1 MHSRCRLCSKVNI
14 PAWSQEWWRSL
25 PVPPRVTYVHFVSL
39 SIHWISFHGFMS
51 HILLVYDTTLA
62 WSALFSYRRVVE
74 LSVTTEDVLI
84 WFHFLHSKE
93 IFFSLT
99 WHRRFMERILEAGDS
114 NPESTFAVR
123 HPNPPF
129 VSWKSGLK
137 DGEALKGRGFKPLH
151 LYCKIY
157 LWILIFFLI
166 REQEEGWNNETNL
179 LNKIQNHNR
188 LVNSTLFTRLLTSKK
203 WDSNSRL

>member
-1 MHSRCRLCSKVNI
+1 MFIFFLCQFTEFHSTVLWATFYLFMILHLLEALC
-14 PAWSQEWWRSL
+14 L
-25 PVPPRVTYVHFVSL
+25 VTEGWL
-39 SIHWISFHGFMS
+39 SYQ
-51 HILLVYDTTLA
+51 LQ
-62 WSALFSYRRVVE
+62 RRTFWFGAMARWTQQ
-74 LSVTTEDVLI
+74 VT
-84 WFHFLHSKE
+84 FHFLHSKE
-93 IFFSLT
+93 IFVSLT
-99 WHRRFMERILEAGDS
+99 WHRWFMERILEAGDS

-137 DGEALKGRGFKPLH
+137 DGEGFKRKGIQTPSFILQDIPLN
-151 LYCKIY
+151 LD
-157 LWILIFFLI
+157 LFLI